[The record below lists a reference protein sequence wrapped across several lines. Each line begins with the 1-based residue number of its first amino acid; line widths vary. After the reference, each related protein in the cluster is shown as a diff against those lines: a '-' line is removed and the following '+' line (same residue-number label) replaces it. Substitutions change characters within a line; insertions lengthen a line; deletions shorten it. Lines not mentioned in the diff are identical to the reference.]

1 MDSDEDSFEMD
12 SGNVSSGD
20 DDDFAMDVM
29 DEIPPSHERQ
39 AESDEYHYE
48 VLTTDEIVQHQREII
63 DEVKGV
69 IKVSAKKITTKNI
82 VK

>member
-20 DDDFAMDVM
+20 DADEDFPMGD
-29 DEIPPSHERQ
+29 IQQSHDRQ
-39 AESDEYHYE
+39 AETDEYHYD
-48 VLTTDEIVQHQREII
+48 VLSTEEIVQHQREII

-69 IKVSAKKITTKNI
+69 IKVS
-82 VK
+82 V